1 MIQLPAT
8 IVSVRTY
15 LRGLGA
21 GLVAVVGMAV
31 AWPAHAAC
39 SEVIF
44 NCDLGDR
51 DETGAKVLRSVN
63 LKHFRAGRR
72 SDSWVA
78 KRCEVSYAD
87 PPGCS
92 WRGGGGGGGGG
103 SVVLTSGGYTAPAA
117 PSAPAAY
124 APAPGSAPVRR
135 DAWGKRSPTPAP
147 PREEAGAGAGPSAGL
162 PDDGPFAVEIGL
174 AAARYRLPAQLIR
187 AVMQVES
194 GANPLVVS
202 HKGAVG
208 LMQLLPAT
216 AAALGV
222 EDINDPAQNIMGGTR
237 FLRVLANKFEG
248 DLVKVLSA
256 YHAGSMRVLSRD
268 ATPFAATD
276 DYVRKVL
283 KTYYQLRDAA
293 LREVGG

>member
-103 SVVLTSGGYTAPAA
+103 SVVLTSGGSNDKSSIAGSVIAA
-117 PSAPAAY
+117 LFFSSRVPM
-124 APAPGSAPVRR
+124 PGSAY
-135 DAWGKRSPTPAP
+135 PAT
-147 PREEAGAGAGPSAGL
+147 EAFAGAGAL
-162 PDDGPFAVEIGL
+162 V
-174 AAARYRLPAQLIR
+174 AA
-187 AVMQVES
+187 
-194 GANPLVVS
+194 
-202 HKGAVG
+202 
-208 LMQLLPAT
+208 
-216 AAALGV
+216 
-222 EDINDPAQNIMGGTR
+222 
-237 FLRVLANKFEG
+237 
-248 DLVKVLSA
+248 
-256 YHAGSMRVLSRD
+256 
-268 ATPFAATD
+268 
-276 DYVRKVL
+276 
-283 KTYYQLRDAA
+283 
-293 LREVGG
+293 